1 MRILWR
7 VFSCARTRRGTTF
20 LASCGP
26 RERERAVAM
35 ITSRR
40 SRRRFDAAR
49 GNDTI
54 APIGG
59 RHWGVRDGISFVYAL
74 NRDHGVHS
82 RRENHECSRREP
94 TADQKLA

>member
-20 LASCGP
+20 LASCGL
-26 RERERAVAM
+26 REREQAVAM
-35 ITSRR
+35 KHRDGPR
-40 SRRRFDAAR
+40 CFDAAR

>member
-1 MRILWR
+1 MRAHEKRHNI
-7 VFSCARTRRGTTF
+7 FSELRAARAR
-20 LASCGP
+20 ASC
-26 RERERAVAM
+26 RDDFIA
-35 ITSRR
+35 T

>member
-20 LASCGP
+20 LASCG
-26 RERERAVAM
+26 RASASERRDE
-35 ITSRR
+35 TSRR
-40 SRRRFDAAR
+40 PRRFDAAR